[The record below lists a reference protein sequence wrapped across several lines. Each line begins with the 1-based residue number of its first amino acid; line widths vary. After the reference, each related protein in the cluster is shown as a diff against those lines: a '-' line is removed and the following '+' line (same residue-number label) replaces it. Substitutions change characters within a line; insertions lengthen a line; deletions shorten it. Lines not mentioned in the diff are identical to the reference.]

1 VRSPFAN
8 ILRPGLLAII
18 VGLAVLAV
26 AAPASAATP
35 CWEELIDDWWDGRI
49 DNVYAIPC
57 YQKAIDNAPE
67 DARLYSSL
75 PDDIA
80 AARQLALAQQN
91 EDDDA
96 DGEPDRSTGGTAGGG
111 TSSGGTGGGTGGNDG
126 SGASGGTGGSTA
138 DPEGTGTTGRGA
150 PDDSLF
156 NEAFGRVA
164 PANADS
170 LPLPLLILAGLALLL
185 LAGGSAGLVARRL
198 QARRVRAD
206 RPGLP
211 PASPHR

>member
-1 VRSPFAN
+1 M
-8 ILRPGLLAII
+8 LRPGLIALIA
-18 VGLAVLAV
+18 GLAVLAT
-26 AAPASAATP
+26 AAPAAAAKP
-35 CWEELIDDWWDGRI
+35 CWQELIDDWWDGRI

-91 EDDDA
+91 EVDTDG
-96 DGEPDRSTGGTAGGG
+96 DGEPDRGVGGTLGGS
-111 TSSGGTGGGTGGNDG
+111 SSGGTGGGGGG
-126 SGASGGTGGSTA
+126 SGTSGGTGGGTP
-138 DPEGTGTTGRGA
+138 DPGGTGTTGRGA

-185 LAGGSAGLVARRL
+185 VAGGSAGLVARRL

-211 PASPHR
+211 PASPQR